1 VKYVTFGSTG
11 QRVSRMCLG
20 TMMFGRRCDE
30 AEAARIMDLA
40 IERGVDNVDTAAS
53 YADGQ
58 TEEIVGRLLKG
69 RRDRV
74 FLGTKVTRTTD
85 ASWIKKSLD
94 ESLARLQVDHVD
106 LFMIHWPRTRMKIE
120 PMMEALDGAV
130 RAGKTRFV
138 GCSNFPA
145 WLLAHCNAAAE
156 RNGWVKL
163 VCNQVNYSAAVR
175 GVEVEVLPQ
184 ALAEDI
190 AITTYS
196 PMMGGVLAGRYKVG
210 EPIPTNSRGSGD
222 ARMRARIQK
231 LSERLPRYEALAAEI
246 GLPPGQLA
254 LAWVNHSPAVTSP
267 IVGCSTR
274 AQVEETIPAFDVE
287 LSDEQYAAVNAVFED
302 EPPEQ
307 TDANNFPRL
316 RTAFDLID
324 GAPARVPANV

>member
-1 VKYVTFGSTG
+1 LKYVTFGNTG

-30 AEAARIMDLA
+30 AEAARIMDAALDA
-40 IERGVDNVDTAAS
+40 GVDNVDTAAS
-53 YADGQ
+53 YADGM

-69 RRDRV
+69 RRDRI
-74 FLGTKVTRTTD
+74 FLGTKVTRTTEAD
-85 ASWIKKSLD
+85 WVLASID
-94 ESLARLQVDHVD
+94 ESLRRMQLEYVD
-106 LFMIHWPRTRMKIE
+106 LYMIHWPRRHMNVE
-120 PMMEALDGAV
+120 AMMEALDRTV

-145 WLLAHCNAAAE
+145 WLLAHCNAVAE
-156 RNGWVKL
+156 RNGWAKL

-184 ALAEDI
+184 ALAENI
-190 AITTYS
+190 ALTTYS
-196 PMMGGVLAGRYKVG
+196 PMAGGVLAGRYKVG
-210 EPIPTNSRGSGD
+210 QPIPTDSRASGD
-222 ARMRARIQK
+222 ARMEARLAK
-231 LSERLPRYEALAAEI
+231 LSDRLPRYEALAAEI

-287 LSDEQYAAVNAVFED
+287 LTDEQYAAVNAIFED
-302 EPPEQ
+302 EPPG
-307 TDANNFPRL
+307 TSSANNFPRL
-316 RTAFDLID
+316 RTAFDLVA
-324 GAPARVPANV
+324 GAPGRVLAQV